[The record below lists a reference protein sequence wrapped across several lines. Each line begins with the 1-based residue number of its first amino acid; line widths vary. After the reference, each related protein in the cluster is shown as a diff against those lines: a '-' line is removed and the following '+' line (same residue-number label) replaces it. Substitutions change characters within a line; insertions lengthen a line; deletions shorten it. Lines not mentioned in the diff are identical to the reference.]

1 MDDEISGWPSFG
13 KPLTELADVGAK
25 DMPKQWIT
33 RAALAILLFIVA
45 ASSTRIALAEDVLV
59 AEYSGNGIQI

>member
-1 MDDEISGWPSFG
+1 M
-13 KPLTELADVGAK
+13 VGAK